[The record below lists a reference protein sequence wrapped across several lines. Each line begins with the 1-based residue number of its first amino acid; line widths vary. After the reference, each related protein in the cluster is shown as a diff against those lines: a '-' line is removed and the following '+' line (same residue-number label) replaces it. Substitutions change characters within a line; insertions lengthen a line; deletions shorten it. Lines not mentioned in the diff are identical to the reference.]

1 MQKGKKGN
9 QSKCN
14 DKDCY
19 KIAKYGKAHGPNQ
32 AARCFQSKYSTIR
45 QSTVRRFFKIHSEQ
59 VRIEENSN
67 QPATERI
74 TNLTWGRPLMVG
86 PVIPNGTLQK
96 WRTY

>member
-1 MQKGKKGN
+1 M
-9 QSKCN
+9 
-14 DKDCY
+14 
-19 KIAKYGKAHGPNQ
+19 
-32 AARCFQSKYSTIR
+32 
-45 QSTVRRFFKIHSEQ
+45 
-59 VRIEENSN
+59 RIEENSN